1 MVSGCGPGVL
11 PNARVAYAQWA
22 PQMHPARQ
30 GRWNGMTVRRRLSAA
45 ARLLAL
51 GRDLW
56 TRLKLEQRMY
66 MAALLLGV
74 LLNLW
79 AGLAALQAQGRFP
92 HISFD
97 LPNVD
102 DLSLP
107 GRPVLRPVLDPG
119 ELRTFVSAAA
129 TQGRLTA
136 ALDDVEAVVDIPAPG
151 ITPPV
156 KLVLQ
161 ANLPRLFAPDPP
173 I

>member
-1 MVSGCGPGVL
+1 MVSGSGQGVL
-11 PNARVAYAQWA
+11 PNARVACAQWA
-22 PQMHPARQ
+22 PQIHPARP
-30 GRWNGMTVRRRLSAA
+30 GRWNGMTFRRRLPAVA
-45 ARLLAL
+45 LLL
-51 GRDLW
+51 LLWCGPW
-56 TRLKLEQRMY
+56 TRLKLEQRLY
-66 MAALLLGV
+66 LTALLLGL

-119 ELRTFVSAAA
+119 ELRTFVSASA

-136 ALDDVEAVVDIPAPG
+136 HLDDVEAVVDIPAPG

-156 KLVLQ
+156 
-161 ANLPRLFAPDPP
+161 
-173 I
+173 